1 MPAYTMWCF
10 RLQSTGISLLCSRSV
25 KSGPSRHTMHR
36 LHSGAM
42 HASGQPQSNHIP
54 LSREQIHAHL
64 PECGV
69 ILCRALCS
77 LNVIVVWHH
86 VSVFPSLPV

>member
-10 RLQSTGISLLCSRSV
+10 RLQSTEISLLCSRSV
-25 KSGPSRHTMHR
+25 KSGLSRYSMHR

-42 HASGQPQSNHIP
+42 HASGQPQFNIS
-54 LSREQIHAHL
+54 LSREQTHAHL

-77 LNVIVVWHH
+77 LDVIVVGHH